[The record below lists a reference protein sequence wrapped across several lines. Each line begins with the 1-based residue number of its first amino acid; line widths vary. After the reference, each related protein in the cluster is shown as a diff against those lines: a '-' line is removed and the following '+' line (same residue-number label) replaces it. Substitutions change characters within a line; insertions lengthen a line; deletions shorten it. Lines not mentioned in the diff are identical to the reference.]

1 MKKYTFRRTLFT
13 NQAPGGN
20 DFLIQNPHS
29 QVEVQVY
36 QYNQNEIKNYTC
48 KVSELS
54 FDDKSEYWIHIVHP
68 KEQITLYQIA
78 HFFQINSIH
87 IEDVLELGQRGKHE
101 STQHY
106 DFFILTQI
114 NYDQNYQ
121 GIIQE
126 QLAVFRFYEG
136 IVITIHEDDSDSLN
150 NIRQRIMQPQSRIRK
165 FGSDY
170 LILSIFDA
178 IVDNYFPALKII
190 NDKIDLIEE
199 KIFIGGG
206 NKELLSDLYQAK
218 RELLLLRRHIW
229 PMREILN
236 SFAQK
241 DKIHD
246 KLEPVQKDIYN
257 QIVEVVDIIDTL
269 REATSNILDI
279 HLSNTAHK
287 TNEIMKFMTV
297 LSGIFV
303 PVTFIAGIYGMNFE
317 NMPELK
323 MKYAYFVVI
332 GIMVLVIMFLLYL
345 FKRRKWI

>member
-20 DFLIQNPHS
+20 DFLTQHPNS
-29 QVEVQVY
+29 QVSVQVY
-36 QYNQNEIKNYTC
+36 QYNQNDLKNYTC
-48 KVSELS
+48 KVSDLT

-68 KEQITLYQIA
+68 KEQTALHQIA

-87 IEDVLELGQRGKHE
+87 IEDVLELGQRGKYE
-101 STQHY
+101 STEHY
-106 DFFILTQI
+106 EFFILTQI
-114 NYDQNYQ
+114 NYDESTQ
-121 GIIQE
+121 GIVQE
-126 QLAVFRFYEG
+126 QLAVFKFHEG

-150 NIRQRIMQPQSRIRK
+150 NIRQRILHPQSRIRK
-165 FGSDY
+165 FGSEY

-178 IVDNYFPALKII
+178 IVDNYFPALKKIS
-190 NDKIDLIEE
+190 DKIDTIEE
-199 KIFIGGG
+199 RVFIGEGS
-206 NKELLSDLYQAK
+206 KQLLSDLYQCK

-229 PMREILN
+229 PMREIVN
-236 SFAQK
+236 SFAQR
-241 DKIHD
+241 DKLNI
-246 KLEPVQKDIYN
+246 KLEPVHKDIYN
-257 QIVEVVDIIDTL
+257 QIVEVVDIIDNL
-269 REATSNILDI
+269 RETTSSILDI
-279 HLSNTAHK
+279 HLSTTAHK

-323 MKYAYFVVI
+323 MKYAYFVVL
-332 GIMVLVIMFLLYL
+332 GFMGLVIGFLLYL

>member
-20 DFLIQNPHS
+20 DFMTQKENG
-29 QVEVQVY
+29 QVRVEVY

-48 KVSELS
+48 KVAELV
-54 FDDKSEYWIHIVHP
+54 FDEHSEYWIHIVHP
-68 KEQITLYQIA
+68 REQAILYEIA

-87 IEDVLELGQRGKHE
+87 IEDVLELGQRGKYE
-101 STQHY
+101 ATENY
-106 DFFILTQI
+106 EFFILTQVC
-114 NYDQNYQ
+114 YDEKQQ
-121 GIIQE
+121 SVVQE
-126 QLAVFRFYEG
+126 QLAVFKFYEG

-150 NIRQRIMQPQSRIRK
+150 NIRQRIIQPQSRIRK
-165 FGSDY
+165 FGSEY

-178 IVDNYFPALKII
+178 IVDNYFPTLKII
-190 NDKIDLIEE
+190 NDKIDIIEE
-199 KIFIGGG
+199 KVFIGEG
-206 NKELLSDLYQAK
+206 NKILLSDLYQCK

-236 SFAQK
+236 NFSQK
-241 DKIHD
+241 DKINL

-257 QIVEVVDIIDTL
+257 QIIEVVDIIDNL
-269 REATSNILDI
+269 REATSSILDI
-279 HLSNTAHK
+279 HLSNTAYK

-323 MKYAYFVVI
+323 MKYAYFIVL
-332 GIMVLVIMFLLYL
+332 GLMVLVIAFLLYL